1 MNKKH
6 TEEQNN
12 TLLVVIL
19 TSYMSTFNASALN
32 LSIPNIGAEFN
43 ASAQLVGWIVTLF
56 TLLNVALSLP
66 FGKLSDI
73 TDKVRIFRAGVLIF
87 SAGIF
92 VCAFSQDIWMMLAS
106 RAVQGIGAAMIFATN
121 MAILIDAFSPQERG
135 RVLGI
140 SVSFTYI
147 GLSTGPVLGGIINN
161 YLGWRYIMILAGV
174 LALFV
179 IYVMYKKLHTK
190 NNAKANFKDFDA
202 KGSALYTLAMMLVL
216 YGFAIVGSGM
226 SCWIIIAVGIVLAV
240 AFVKCELNAKDPMLK
255 VVIFKNKGFT
265 YSALAAFMNYAATM
279 SVSYFMSIYL
289 QVVKGYPSQI
299 AGFVLITAPVIQA
312 IFSPVAGR
320 LSDKHSPY
328 KLSSAGMG
336 ACAISLL
343 LLCTMN
349 EDTPIAMIIPML
361 AVMGV
366 GFALFS
372 TPNTNAM
379 MSAVAPE
386 DRGVASSIV
395 ATMRNAGASAAMAI
409 LTVVVGMKMGS
420 LGMYEAPIE
429 LIVQTMHLSFMIF
442 SGVCFAGIFLSLKR
456 GK

>member
-1 MNKKH
+1 
-6 TEEQNN
+6 
-12 TLLVVIL
+12 
-19 TSYMSTFNASALN
+19 MSTFNASALN
-32 LSIPNIGAEFN
+32 LSIPNIGEEFT

-73 TDKVRIFRAGVLIF
+73 TDKVKIFRAGVLIF

-92 VCAFSQDIWMMLAS
+92 VCAFSQGIWMMLAS
-106 RAVQGIGAAMIFATN
+106 RAVQGVGAAMIFATN

-140 SVSFTYI
+140 SVSFTYV

-161 YLGWRYIMILAGV
+161 YFGWRYIMLLAGLMSLV
-174 LALFV
+174 V
-179 IYVMYKKLHTK
+179 IYIMYRKLK
-190 NNAKANFKDFDA
+190 PASAVKADFRAFDS
-202 KGSALYTLAMMLVL
+202 KGSVLYTLAMVLVL
-216 YGFAIVGSGM
+216 YGMAIVGTGIK
-226 SCWIIIAVGIVLAV
+226 CWAVIAAGLVLTLL
-240 AFVKCELNAKDPMLK
+240 FVRCELRAEDPMLK

-289 QVVKGYPSQI
+289 QVVKGYPSQF
-299 AGFVLITAPVIQA
+299 AGLVLVTAPLIQA

-320 LSDKHSPY
+320 LSDRHSPY

-336 ACAISLL
+336 ACAVSLL

-349 EDTPIAMIIPML
+349 ENTPIYMIIPML

-379 MSAVAPE
+379 MSAVAAE
-386 DRGVASSIV
+386 DRGIASSIV
-395 ATMRNAGASAAMAI
+395 ATMRNAGGSTAMAI

-420 LGMYEAPIE
+420 LGMYEAPID

-442 SGVCFAGIFLSLKR
+442 SGVCFVGIFLSLKR